1 MSTESKYQVD
11 GRSESD
17 CFPELDPGVQPQGN
31 RIVVQLRKAKD
42 VSKGGI
48 ILVGDTKATEKWNEV
63 IAKVVKV
70 GPLAYKDVSTL
81 EPWPEG
87 PWANPGELV
96 RVIKY
101 GGDRWA
107 VPHGNGEVVFIILQ
121 DREVICKIDS
131 FETARTMFPAFVE

>member
-1 MSTESKYQVD
+1 MTESKYQVD
-11 GRSESD
+11 GRSEAD
-17 CFPELDPGVQPQGN
+17 CFPAVDPGIKLKGN

-48 ILVGDTKATEKWNEV
+48 ILVSDTKATEKWNEV
-63 IAKVVKV
+63 IAKVVSI
-70 GPLAYKDVSTL
+70 GPLAYRDLSTL

-87 PWANPGELV
+87 AWVQLGDLV

-107 VPHGNGEVVFIILQ
+107 VPHGDGEVVFIILQ
-121 DREVICKIDS
+121 DSEVICAIDN

>member
-1 MSTESKYQVD
+1 MTESKYQVD
-11 GRSESD
+11 GRSEAD
-17 CFPELDPGVQPQGN
+17 CFPAVDPGIKLKGN

-48 ILVGDTKATEKWNEV
+48 ILVSDTKATEKWNEV
-63 IAKVVKV
+63 IAKVVAV
-70 GPLAYKDVSTL
+70 GPLAYRDLNTL
-81 EPWPEG
+81 QPWPEG
-87 PWANPGELV
+87 AWAEPGDLV

-107 VPHGNGEVVFIILQ
+107 VPHGDGEVVFIILQ
-121 DREVICKIDS
+121 DREVICSIDN

>member
-1 MSTESKYQVD
+1 VD
-11 GRSESD
+11 GRSEAD
-17 CFPELDPGVQPQGN
+17 CFPAVDPGIKLKGN

-48 ILVGDTKATEKWNEV
+48 ILVSDTKATEKWNEV
-63 IAKVVKV
+63 IAKVVAV
-70 GPLAYKDVSTL
+70 GPLAYRDLNTL
-81 EPWPEG
+81 QPWPEG
-87 PWANPGELV
+87 AWAEPGDLV

-107 VPHGNGEVVFIILQ
+107 VPHGDGEVVFIILQ
-121 DREVICKIDS
+121 DREVICSIDN

>member
-1 MSTESKYQVD
+1 MATESKYQVD
-11 GRSESD
+11 GRAENEV
-17 CFPELDPGVQPQGN
+17 FPEVNPGVQPQGN

-48 ILVGDTKATEKWNEV
+48 LLVSDTKATEKWNEV
-63 IAKVVKV
+63 VAKVVKT

-87 PWANPGELV
+87 AWAEPGDLV

-107 VPHGNGEVVFIILQ
+107 VPHGDGEVVFIILQ
-121 DREVICKIDS
+121 DREVICKIDD
-131 FETARTMFPAFVE
+131 FEVARTMMPAFVE

>member
-1 MSTESKYQVD
+1 MATESKYQVD

-17 CFPELDPGVQPQGN
+17 CFPEVDPGVQPQGN

-63 IAKVVKV
+63 IAKVVCV
-70 GPLAYKDVSTL
+70 GPLAYKDLSTL

-87 PWANPGELV
+87 AWADPGDLV

-107 VPHGNGEVVFIILQ
+107 VPHGDGEVVFIILQ
-121 DREVICKIDS
+121 DREVICKIKD
-131 FETARTMFPAFVE
+131 FEVARTMFPAFVE

>member
-1 MSTESKYQVD
+1 MTESKYQVD
-11 GRSESD
+11 GRSEAD
-17 CFPELDPGVQPQGN
+17 CFPAVDPGIQLKGN

-48 ILVGDTKATEKWNEV
+48 ILVSDTKATEKWNEV
-63 IAKVVKV
+63 IAKVVAV
-70 GPLAYKDVSTL
+70 GPLAYRDLNTL
-81 EPWPEG
+81 QPWPEG
-87 PWANPGELV
+87 AWAEPGDLV

-107 VPHGNGEVVFIILQ
+107 VPHGDGEVVFIILQ
-121 DREVICKIDS
+121 DREVICSIDN

>member
-1 MSTESKYQVD
+1 MTESKYQVD
-11 GRSESD
+11 GRSEAD
-17 CFPELDPGVQPQGN
+17 CFPAVDPGIKLKGN

-48 ILVGDTKATEKWNEV
+48 ILVSDTKATEKWNEV
-63 IAKVVKV
+63 IAKVVSI
-70 GPLAYKDVSTL
+70 GPLAYRDLNTL

-87 PWANPGELV
+87 AWVQLGDLV

-107 VPHGNGEVVFIILQ
+107 VPHGDGEVVFIILQ
-121 DREVICKIDS
+121 DREVICSIDN

>member
-1 MSTESKYQVD
+1 MTESKYQVD
-11 GRSESD
+11 GRSEAD
-17 CFPELDPGVQPQGN
+17 CFPAVDPGIKLKGN

-48 ILVGDTKATEKWNEV
+48 ILVNDTKATEKWNEV
-63 IAKVVKV
+63 IAKVVAV
-70 GPLAYKDVSTL
+70 GPLAYRDLNTL
-81 EPWPEG
+81 QPWPEG
-87 PWANPGELV
+87 PWAEPGDLV

-107 VPHGNGEVVFIILQ
+107 VPDGDGEVVFIILQ
-121 DREVICKIDS
+121 DREVICSIDN

>member
-1 MSTESKYQVD
+1 MSTESKYEVD

-17 CFPELDPGVQPQGN
+17 CFPEVDPGVQPQGN

-42 VSKGGI
+42 LSKGGI
-48 ILVGDTKATEKWNEV
+48 ILIRDTKATEKWNEV

-70 GPLAYKDVSTL
+70 GPLAYKDTNTL
-81 EPWPEG
+81 QPWPEG
-87 PWANPGELV
+87 PWADPGDLV

-107 VPHGNGEVVFIILQ
+107 VPNGDGEVVFIILQ

>member
-1 MSTESKYQVD
+1 MTESKYQVD
-11 GRSESD
+11 GRSEAD
-17 CFPELDPGVQPQGN
+17 CFPAVDPGIKLKGN

-48 ILVGDTKATEKWNEV
+48 ILVSDTKATEKWNEV
-63 IAKVVKV
+63 IAKVVSI
-70 GPLAYKDVSTL
+70 GPLAYRDLNTL

-87 PWANPGELV
+87 AWVQLGDLV

-107 VPHGNGEVVFIILQ
+107 VPHGDCEVVFIILQ
-121 DREVICKIDS
+121 DREVICAIDS

>member
-1 MSTESKYQVD
+1 MSTESKYEVD

-17 CFPELDPGVQPQGN
+17 CFPEVDPGVQPQGN

-42 VSKGGI
+42 LSKGGI
-48 ILVGDTKATEKWNEV
+48 ILVRDTKATEKWNEV

-70 GPLAYKDVSTL
+70 GPLAYKDTNTL
-81 EPWPEG
+81 QPWPEG
-87 PWANPGELV
+87 AWADPGDLV

-107 VPHGNGEVVFIILQ
+107 VPNGDGEVVFIILQ

-131 FETARTMFPAFVE
+131 FEVARTMFPAFVE

>member
-1 MSTESKYQVD
+1 MATESKYQVD
-11 GRSESD
+11 GRSETEV
-17 CFPELDPGVQPQGN
+17 FPVVNPGVQPQGN

-48 ILVGDTKATEKWNEV
+48 LLVSDTKATEKWNEV
-63 IAKVVKV
+63 VAKVVKV

-87 PWANPGELV
+87 AWANPGDLV

-107 VPHGNGEVVFIILQ
+107 VPHGDGEVVFIILQ
-121 DREVICKIDS
+121 DREVICKIDD
-131 FETARTMFPAFVE
+131 FEVARTMMPAFVE

>member
-1 MSTESKYQVD
+1 MEFANRAEID
-11 GRSESD
+11 GRSED
-17 CFPELDPGVQPQGN
+17 EVFPEVDPGVQPQGN

-42 VSKGGI
+42 LSKGGI
-48 ILVGDTKATEKWNEV
+48 VLVSETKATQKWNEV
-63 IAKVVKV
+63 VAKVVKV

-81 EPWPEG
+81 ELWPEG
-87 PWANPGELV
+87 AWADPGDLV

-107 VPHGNGEVVFIILQ
+107 VPHGEGEIVFIILQ

-131 FETARTMFPAFVE
+131 FDVARTMMPAFVE

>member
-1 MSTESKYQVD
+1 MDFAHKVEVD
-11 GRSESD
+11 GRTEEEV
-17 CFPELDPGVQPQGN
+17 FPELDCGVQPQGN

-42 VSKGGI
+42 LSKGGI
-48 ILVGDTKATEKWNEV
+48 LLVSETKATQKWNEV
-63 IAKVVKV
+63 VAKVIKT
-70 GPLAYKDVSTL
+70 GPLAYRDMSTL

-87 PWANPGELV
+87 AWADPGDLV

-107 VPHGNGEVVFIILQ
+107 VPHGDGEVVFIILQ

-131 FETARTMFPAFVE
+131 FDVARTMMPAFVE

>member
-1 MSTESKYQVD
+1 MSTESKYEVD

-17 CFPELDPGVQPQGN
+17 CFPEVDPGVQPQGN

-42 VSKGGI
+42 LSKGGI
-48 ILVGDTKATEKWNEV
+48 ILIRDTKATEKWNEV

-70 GPLAYKDVSTL
+70 GPLAYKDTNTL
-81 EPWPEG
+81 QPWPEG
-87 PWANPGELV
+87 AWADPGDLV

-107 VPHGNGEVVFIILQ
+107 VPNGDGEVVFIILQ

>member
-1 MSTESKYQVD
+1 MDFAHKVEID
-11 GRSESD
+11 GRSEEEV
-17 CFPELDPGVQPQGN
+17 FPDVDPGVQPQGN

-42 VSKGGI
+42 LSKGGI
-48 ILVGDTKATEKWNEV
+48 VLVQETKATQKYNEV
-63 IAKVVKV
+63 VAKVVKT

-87 PWANPGELV
+87 PWAEPGDLV

-107 VPHGNGEVVFIILQ
+107 VPHGEGEVVFIILQ

-131 FETARTMFPAFVE
+131 FDVARTMMPAFVE

>member
-1 MSTESKYQVD
+1 MTESKYQVD
-11 GRSESD
+11 GRSEAD
-17 CFPELDPGVQPQGN
+17 CFPAVDPGIQLKGN

-48 ILVGDTKATEKWNEV
+48 ILVSDTKATEKWNEV
-63 IAKVVKV
+63 IAKVVAV
-70 GPLAYKDVSTL
+70 GPLAYRDLSTL
-81 EPWPEG
+81 ETWPEG
-87 PWANPGELV
+87 AWVEVGDLV

-107 VPHGNGEVVFIILQ
+107 VPHGDGEVVFIILQ
-121 DREVICKIDS
+121 DREVICSIDN

>member
-11 GRSESD
+11 GRSEND
-17 CFPELDPGVQPQGN
+17 CFPDVNPGVQPQGN

-42 VSKGGI
+42 KSQGGI
-48 ILVGDTKATEKWNEV
+48 LLISETKATEKWNEV

-70 GPLAYKDVSTL
+70 GPLAYRDLNTL
-81 EPWPEG
+81 EHWPEG
-87 PWANPGELV
+87 AWSEPGDLV

-107 VPHGNGEVVFIILQ
+107 VPHEHGEVVFIILQ
-121 DREVICKIDS
+121 DREVICKIEN
-131 FETARTMFPAFVE
+131 FEVARKMFPAFVE

>member
-1 MSTESKYQVD
+1 MTESKYQVD

-17 CFPELDPGVQPQGN
+17 CFPVVDPGVAPQGN

-70 GPLAYKDVSTL
+70 GPLAYKDINTL
-81 EPWPEG
+81 QPWPEG
-87 PWANPGELV
+87 PWADPGDLV

-107 VPHGNGEVVFIILQ
+107 VPHGDGEVVFIILQ

>member
-1 MSTESKYQVD
+1 MTESKYQVD
-11 GRSESD
+11 GRSEAD
-17 CFPELDPGVQPQGN
+17 CFPVVDPGVKLKGN

-48 ILVGDTKATEKWNEV
+48 ILVNDTKATEKWNEV
-63 IAKVVKV
+63 IAKVVAV
-70 GPLAYKDVSTL
+70 GPLAYRDLNTL
-81 EPWPEG
+81 QPWPEG
-87 PWANPGELV
+87 AWAEPGDLV

-107 VPHGNGEVVFIILQ
+107 VPHGDGEVVFIILQ
-121 DREVICKIDS
+121 DREVIFSIDS

>member
-1 MSTESKYQVD
+1 MSTESKYEVD

-17 CFPELDPGVQPQGN
+17 CFPDVDPGVQPQGN

-42 VSKGGI
+42 LSKGGI
-48 ILVGDTKATEKWNEV
+48 ILINDTKATEKWNEV
-63 IAKVVKV
+63 IAKVVKI
-70 GPLAYKDVSTL
+70 GPLAYRDTNTL
-81 EPWPEG
+81 QPWPEG
-87 PWANPGELV
+87 AWAEPGDLV

-107 VPHGNGEVVFIILQ
+107 IPNGNGEVVFIILQ

>member
-1 MSTESKYQVD
+1 MTESKYQVD
-11 GRSESD
+11 GRSEAD
-17 CFPELDPGVQPQGN
+17 CFPAVDPGIKLKGN

-48 ILVGDTKATEKWNEV
+48 ILVNDTKATEKWNEV
-63 IAKVVKV
+63 IAKVVAV
-70 GPLAYKDVSTL
+70 GPLAYRDLNTL
-81 EPWPEG
+81 QPWPEG
-87 PWANPGELV
+87 AWAEPGDLV

-107 VPHGNGEVVFIILQ
+107 VPHGDGEVVFIILQ
-121 DREVICKIDS
+121 DREVICSIDN

>member
-1 MSTESKYQVD
+1 MTESKYQVD
-11 GRSESD
+11 GRSEAD
-17 CFPELDPGVQPQGN
+17 CFPAVDPGIQLKGN

-48 ILVGDTKATEKWNEV
+48 ILVNDTKATEKWNEV
-63 IAKVVKV
+63 IAKVVAV
-70 GPLAYKDVSTL
+70 GPLAYRDLNTL
-81 EPWPEG
+81 QPWPEG
-87 PWANPGELV
+87 AWAEPGDLV

-107 VPHGNGEVVFIILQ
+107 VPHGDGEVVFIILQ
-121 DREVICKIDS
+121 DREVICSIDN

>member
-1 MSTESKYQVD
+1 VSTESKYQVD

-81 EPWPEG
+81 EAWPEG
-87 PWANPGELV
+87 PWADPGDLV

>member
-1 MSTESKYQVD
+1 VSTESKYQVD

>member
-1 MSTESKYQVD
+1 MTESKYQVD

-17 CFPELDPGVQPQGN
+17 CFPAVDPGIKLKGN

-48 ILVGDTKATEKWNEV
+48 ILVSDTKATEKWNEV
-63 IAKVVKV
+63 IAKVVAV
-70 GPLAYKDVSTL
+70 GPLAYRDLNTL
-81 EPWPEG
+81 ETWPEG
-87 PWANPGELV
+87 AWVEVGDLV

-107 VPHGNGEVVFIILQ
+107 VPHGDGEVVFIILQ
-121 DREVICKIDS
+121 DREVICAIDN